1 MQVEV
6 VLPHRCIVGEG
17 PFWDAKRNT
26 ICWVDSIRGEIHE
39 YATASK
45 QHNIIPVGQM
55 IGSAVI
61 CADGNFL
68 AALAGGIGYV
78 DRESGEVALVA
89 SPESDLPGNRFNDG
103 KCGPDG
109 KFWAGTMSH
118 VYEPEMG
125 NFYVFDQNHNISR
138 KMTKIGIS
146 NGMAWSLDHRRFY
159 YIDTL
164 AHNVVAYDYDKNT
177 SEITNKRVVI
187 DIPKEDGYPDGMT
200 MDTEGMLWIAHW
212 GGWQVTRWNP
222 DTGEKLL
229 SIPFPVSRVSCCT
242 FGGENLED
250 LYVTTASR
258 ELTDEELAEQP
269 LSGSLFV
276 VKNIGFKG
284 LPLFEFGTGTAD

>member
-1 MQVEV
+1 
-6 VLPHRCIVGEG
+6 
-17 PFWDAKRNT
+17 
-26 ICWVDSIRGEIHE
+26 
-39 YATASK
+39 
-45 QHNIIPVGQM
+45 
-55 IGSAVI
+55 
-61 CADGNFL
+61 
-68 AALAGGIGYV
+68 
-78 DRESGEVALVA
+78 
-89 SPESDLPGNRFNDG
+89 
-103 KCGPDG
+103 
-109 KFWAGTMSH
+109 
-118 VYEPEMG
+118 
-125 NFYVFDQNHNISR
+125 
-138 KMTKIGIS
+138 
-146 NGMAWSLDHRRFY
+146 
-159 YIDTL
+159 
-164 AHNVVAYDYDKNT
+164 
-177 SEITNKRVVI
+177 
-187 DIPKEDGYPDGMT
+187 MT